1 MKRLIVIVC
10 ILLSFVGFSNAE
22 VETDP
27 VKRIY
32 LQMDLENVNDS
43 IDLCVDSGVLNN
55 LLPRCERLVKKLY
68 KEEDLANYLVGLAHY
83 YSDLGD
89 YAEAIRLSTEA
100 INIRKEVHGENTRTM
115 ATSLA
120 NLALYNFHQGNYKE
134 TIDLL
139 IHRNS
144 IINSL
149 YGYYSNEYTISLVA
163 LCEVYFE
170 IEEYT
175 KVIDLSNELKKRFC
189 QPDLIKESHSYDFYY
204 TYLFTTAYSHYYL
217 NNYRDFTNYCDELLT
232 LCKNENAS
240 YSELIQYL
248 YLDMASAYFQMRE
261 IQKSLDYIDLASN
274 LLADQYEVDNGVYGI
289 ILLIRAKIG
298 LYQAQYK
305 DALNYCLEA
314 NRLIIKHYGY
324 NHTYYYDSLLVLAS
338 LYTNL
343 GNNKEAMEYNIKA
356 TENIIKLFGE
366 KNEYYVLA
374 LSNLADILYNSKR
387 PYDAIGVG
395 EEALSIYENLVHKN
409 IFIQVS
415 LYRGLGT
422 YYKAVGNYENAM
434 ILEDKA
440 LSIIHN
446 TLGKN
451 NEEYLNLLINKLNT
465 HQDLQ
470 DYTTAFNLAEE
481 IIYQYDYI
489 LKNDSLSDHLGVWE
503 NDSSM
508 LKARILDTFS
518 LLYKEGQDYEGALAS
533 AIEAKEIYETH
544 NVKNHDYARLLCNIA
559 SYNIDRGLETEDKE
573 YFSMAIRYCQQA
585 KNILEELGVPNA
597 NAFLTMSNA
606 YFYLNNYHLAF
617 DYNKKGY
624 DILKI
629 YLSPEHP
636 DCLKAGENLIN
647 SSFYAKKTSELVY
660 YTHNIVPLKSKQIL
674 QNLHCLVYRDRAK
687 LLNSERAFFTERLPL
702 YTYSISNDSLTLQAF
717 NGILLGKGLLLN
729 AEIELANLIAECG
742 DQEAEDLYNKL
753 LATRRWLNKLYERP
767 ISERRVDTDS
777 LENVAETLER
787 ELIEKSKVYGDFTRN
802 LTIDWEQV
810 QSKLGDDDIAIE
822 FVSFPTEND
831 SMMYCALTLKNG
843 YESPRMTPLFEAQ
856 NLAKIDR
863 DGYYTT
869 ASIYNL
875 VWKPLANEIGDAKN
889 IYFSPTGELYNIA
902 IESVP
907 IAEKDK
913 YVFDKW
919 NLYRLSST
927 RELAVTKSEKNTP
940 NVVLYG
946 GLRYDADGVN
956 FEKDATGGTNYLTM
970 TRVLPDSL
978 GLRAQYGYL
987 PGTLNEVT
995 EINALYEKNSIPT
1008 LLYTDSIGTEST
1020 LKSLSGKHI
1029 SNLHISTH
1037 GFYYSEE
1044 EIERKK
1050 NLKYLSLLQLDDTPQ
1065 YIEDKSMT
1073 RSGLLFAGANAI
1085 LKGDSIPEGCD
1096 DGILTAQEIASLDFR
1111 GLDLLVL
1118 SACQTGLGEIKGDGV
1133 FGLQRGFK
1141 KAGVQTIVMSLWK
1154 VDDDATQMLMSAFYE
1169 NLLVGKTKREA
1180 FLSAQEKVRNFVGEF
1195 NGKICIFSDP
1205 KYWAGFIMLD

>member
-32 LQMDLENVNDS
+32 LQMDLDDIDAKLSNAKSS
-43 IDLCVDSGVLNN
+43 IDT
-55 LLPRCERLVKKLY
+55 LVA
-68 KEEDLANYLVGLAHY
+68 LANQRTKIVKSLCGEISEEYANTLTFTASCY
-83 YSDLGD
+83 YHLKNYSKVYEL
-89 YAEAIRLSTEA
+89 EEKAIS
-100 INIRKEVHGENTRTM
+100 IWGSIYGEKSEEFALCLT
-115 ATSLA
+115 
-120 NLALYNFHQGNYKE
+120 NLALQ
-134 TIDLL
+134 
-139 IHRNS
+139 
-144 IINSL
+144 
-149 YGYYSNEYTISLVA
+149 
-163 LCEVYFE
+163 
-170 IEEYT
+170 
-175 KVIDLSNELKKRFC
+175 
-189 QPDLIKESHSYDFYY
+189 
-204 TYLFTTAYSHYYL
+204 HYYL
-217 NNYRDFTNYCDELLT
+217 DDFSTVIKLEKRSYKIYN
-232 LCKNENAS
+232 CKS
-240 YSELIQYL
+240 SQYL
-248 YLDMASAYFQMRE
+248 QSIRNIAHYNY
-261 IQKSLDYIDLASN
+261 SLKKYDDAIN
-274 LLADQYEVDNGVYGI
+274 WGI
-289 ILLIRAKIG
+289 K
-298 LYQAQYK
+298 
-305 DALNYCLEA
+305 ALNIA
-314 NRLIIKHYGY
+314 
-324 NHTYYYDSLLVLAS
+324 
-338 LYTNL
+338 
-343 GNNKEAMEYNIKA
+343 
-356 TENIIKLFGE
+356 
-366 KNEYYVLA
+366 
-374 LSNLADILYNSKR
+374 
-387 PYDAIGVG
+387 
-395 EEALSIYENLVHKN
+395 
-409 IFIQVS
+409 
-415 LYRGLGT
+415 
-422 YYKAVGNYENAM
+422 
-434 ILEDKA
+434 
-440 LSIIHN
+440 
-446 TLGKN
+446 
-451 NEEYLNLLINKLNT
+451 
-465 HQDLQ
+465 
-470 DYTTAFNLAEE
+470 
-481 IIYQYDYI
+481 
-489 LKNDSLSDHLGVWE
+489 E
-503 NDSSM
+503 NDSTKHI
-508 LKARILDTFS
+508 LTRNIARYHYHNKEYEKAI
-518 LLYKEGQDYEGALAS
+518 
-533 AIEAKEIYETH
+533 IYEIDAQSLAEKIYGTQH
-544 NVKNHDYARLLCNIA
+544 LQYGKSLYNLAVYNAANDEYDIAIDYAIKSLP
-559 SYNIDRGLETEDKE
+559 YLETDLENPLDYMYALQTIYSTLFQIKN
-573 YFSMAIRYCQQA
+573 YNQAI
-585 KNILEELGVPNA
+585 
-597 NAFLTMSNA
+597 
-606 YFYLNNYHLAF
+606 
-617 DYNKKGY
+617 
-624 DILKI
+624 
-629 YLSPEHP
+629 
-636 DCLKAGENLIN
+636 
-647 SSFYAKKTSELVY
+647 FYAKKTLDLYYATNITDDELYKNILEHLAKSYKYKMQPDDALSYAESLLSFTEDNSYDRYRIVGLIASCYFDKQDYYNAVQWREYALSMFLEQVENQSNGFTDEDCSEYLAQGANIAMLY
-660 YTHNIVPLKSKQIL
+660 YKMGNYNLATDIFIKLYEYVDWINENKIDVSIEALYEFYTNYGGYLLELCEYESYVKLFEEMYVSIDETFYDYPRLLSNLAGGYSMIGDYKNAIKFGNESLKLKKEQGDSVGVSISLKALAGFYYEMGNIEQAIKFTQESAEIRESFIGKKDDAYASIMQNLCFFYSQNRNYDKILLPLKESYNITRSKIINHFVNMDSYSRIL
-674 QNLHCLVYRDRAK
+674 FWNKYSGLFYNHYIEMPYYSTDKKAIDIAY
-687 LLNSERAFFTERLPL
+687 NST
-702 YTYSISNDSLTLQAF
+702 
-717 NGILLGKGLLLN
+717 LLGKGILLN
-729 AEIELANLIAECG
+729 TEIELARYIAESG
-742 DQEAEDLYNKL
+742 NKEAEDLYNKL
-753 LATRRWLNKLYERP
+753 LTTRRWLNKLYERP

-956 FEKDATGGTNYLTM
+956 FEKDTTWGTNYLTK

-1050 NLKYLSLLQLDDTPQ
+1050 NLKYLSLLQLDDTPR

-1141 KAGVQTIVMSLWK
+1141 KAGVQSIVMSLWE
-1154 VDDDATQMLMSAFYE
+1154 VDDDATQMLMTAFYE
-1169 NLLVGKTKREA
+1169 NLLAGKSKRDS
-1180 FLSAQEKVRNFVGEF
+1180 LLHAQDKVRKFVGEI
-1195 NGKICIFSDP
+1195 NGTMRDFSNP
-1205 KYWAGFIMLD
+1205 KYWAGFVILDALN